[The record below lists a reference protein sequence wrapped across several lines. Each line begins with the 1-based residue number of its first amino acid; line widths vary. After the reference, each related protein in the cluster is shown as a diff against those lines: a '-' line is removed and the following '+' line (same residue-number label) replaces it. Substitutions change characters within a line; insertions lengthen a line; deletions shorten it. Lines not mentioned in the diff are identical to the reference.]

1 MPTNR
6 GVSNRKQ
13 LGRNTLNV
21 KAVPQTELSYLA
33 GYVDGEGCICICA
46 GSITIKV
53 DSCYPKVCYRL
64 FKLFGG
70 RFRHIKRKTTF
81 TGRNRHYFSWTA
93 HGDNAYLAVSS
104 LFHFLREKKD
114 QAKWLLK
121 AHHTKG
127 IAEKNKINE
136 KLKELKRLVYL

>member
-1 MPTNR
+1 M
-6 GVSNRKQ
+6 
-13 LGRNTLNV
+13 GRNTLNV
-21 KAVPQTELSYLA
+21 KAVSPVELSYLA
-33 GYVDGEGCICICA
+33 GYVDGEGCLVVAC

-53 DSCYPKVCYRL
+53 DSCYPKVCHRL

-93 HGDNAYLAVSS
+93 HGKNAYLAVSS
-104 LFHFLREKKD
+104 LFPFLREKKD
-114 QAKWLLK
+114 QAKLFLK

-127 IAEKNKINE
+127 IAEKDKIND